1 MGGIGWNMHAGRHGG
16 EWRGGGREG
25 RRWVIGVGRVG
36 GRIEGAGERDEGREP
51 TSINQDGRG
60 RGV

>member
-1 MGGIGWNMHAGRHGG
+1 MHAGRHGG
-16 EWRGGGREG
+16 EWRGGVAVREEG
-25 RRWVIGVGRVG
+25 GLGVGRVG

>member
-1 MGGIGWNMHAGRHGG
+1 MQAGMEGN
-16 EWRGGGREG
+16 GGGG
-25 RRWVIGVGRVG
+25 WP
-36 GRIEGAGERDEGREP
+36 GAGERDEGREP

>member
-16 EWRGGGREG
+16 EWRGGVAVREEG
-25 RRWVIGVGRVG
+25 GLGVSRVG